1 MNKKALYGI
10 LIVLVLPL
18 ASYFLLKS
26 STDLATATPR
36 HYIPDSTIVVTKKGK
51 EYVDT
56 IWHKVADFSLK
67 DHLGRTVSWKD
78 MEGKVI
84 VADFFFTHCPT
95 ICPTLTELMRDLQIG
110 IKSSDKAGN
119 RDANFVQF
127 LSFSIDPERDSVAAL
142 KKWAD
147 RFQVNPQ
154 NWLLLTGDKKQI
166 YDLSVKEMKVP
177 AEDGGVID
185 SNFIHTDVFVLLDKY
200 KNIRGY
206 YHSLITDPKTGAWR
220 PDTVSLAKLQ
230 KDIIFL
236 SLEKDPHRKFFL
248 ADQLDLIVI
257 VFGVA
262 ILGLFFLF
270 MFLKKEK
277 Q

>member
-10 LIVLVLPL
+10 LIVLILPL
-18 ASYFLLKS
+18 VSYFLLKS
-26 STDLATATPR
+26 STDSATASLR
-36 HYIPDSTIVVTKKGK
+36 HYLPDSTIVVTKNGK

-56 IWHKVADFSLK
+56 VWHKVADFSLQ
-67 DHLGRTVSWKD
+67 DQLGKTVSWKD

-95 ICPTLTELMRDLQIG
+95 ICPTLTKIMRDLQLG
-110 IKSSDKAGN
+110 IRSSDKAGN
-119 RDANFVQF
+119 RDADFVQF

-154 NWLLLTGDKKQI
+154 NWLLLTGNKKQI

-177 AEDGGVID
+177 AEDGSKID
-185 SNFIHTDVFVLLDKY
+185 SNFVHTDVFVLLDKY

-206 YHSLITDPKTGAWR
+206 YHTLITDPQTGAWR
-220 PDTVSLAKLQ
+220 PDTASLTKLQ
-230 KDIIFL
+230 QDIIFL
-236 SLEKDPHRKFFL
+236 SLAKDPHRKFFL
-248 ADQLDLIVI
+248 ADQLDIIVI
-257 VFGVA
+257 SFGVA
-262 ILGLFFLF
+262 IIGIFFLF
-270 MFLKKEK
+270 TLLKKEK
-277 Q
+277 R